1 MVGLLVKLG
10 YLFLIVV
17 AGVTVW
23 FIEEIQDNVLFVLA
37 LIAVVVGLVV
47 VFTPKMFPYSTGAE
61 KIE

>member
-17 AGVTVW
+17 AGATGW
-23 FIEEIQDNVLFVLA
+23 FIEEMQDNVLFALA
-37 LIAVVVGLVV
+37 LIVVVVGLLV

>member
-10 YLFLIVV
+10 YLLLIVV
-17 AGVTVW
+17 AGATGW
-23 FIEEIQDNVLFVLA
+23 FIEEMQDNVLFALA
-37 LIAVVVGLVV
+37 LIVVVVGFLV